1 MATLE
6 TATVGRGG
14 FGAWWLAARPRTLPV
29 SAAPVVV
36 GTALAFADGS
46 ARALPAAAALAG
58 ALLLQIGANFANDLF
73 DFEKG
78 ADTDA
83 RLGPPRAVQQGLP
96 SPAQMRAGT
105 IAAFAAAFAV
115 GIYLVAVAG
124 WPVVAIGLLSI
135 AAGVAYTGG
144 PYPLGYHGLGDVT
157 VFLFFG
163 IVAVSGT
170 YYVQALALTASAV
183 AASLPVGALATA
195 ILVVNNVRDIETDAV
210 AGKRTLAVAIGRRA
224 SRFEYAALL
233 ILPYAFLPA
242 AHHSLGAPLSVFL
255 PLLTLPVALRLI
267 RTVAT
272 QVDGP
277 SLNEALEGTAKLG
290 LGFCVLLATG
300 WVLA

>member
-36 GTALAFADGS
+36 GTALAIADGR
-46 ARALPAAAALAG
+46 ARALPAAAALLG

-78 ADTDA
+78 ADTDE
-83 RLGPPRAVQQGLP
+83 RLGPPRAVQLGLL

-105 IAAFAAAFAV
+105 VAAFAAAFAV
-115 GIYLVAVAG
+115 GIYLVAVGG
-124 WPVVAIGLLSI
+124 WPIVAIGLLSI
-135 AAGVAYTGG
+135 AGGVAYTGG

-163 IVAVSGT
+163 VVAVCGT
-170 YYVQALALTASAV
+170 YYVQALELAPSAL

-195 ILVVNNVRDIETDAV
+195 ILVVNNVRDIETDAAV
-210 AGKRTLAVAIGRRA
+210 GKRTLAVMIGRPA
-224 SRFEYAALL
+224 SRVQYGALL
-233 ILPYAFLPA
+233 LLSYTFLPVA
-242 AHHSLGAPLSVFL
+242 YVSLGAPLTVFL
-255 PLLTLPVALRLI
+255 PLLTLPIALHLI

-272 QVDGP
+272 RGDGP
-277 SLNEALEGTAKLG
+277 SLNEALAGTAKLE
-290 LGFCVLLATG
+290 LGFSVLLAVG